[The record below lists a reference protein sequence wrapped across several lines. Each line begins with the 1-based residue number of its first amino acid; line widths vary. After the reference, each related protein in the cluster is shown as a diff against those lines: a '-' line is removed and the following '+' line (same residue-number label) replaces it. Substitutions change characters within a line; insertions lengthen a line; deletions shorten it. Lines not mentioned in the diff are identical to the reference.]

1 MNKQDLEEKLQQLQ
15 SQLQHIELVDENKR
29 SSLEQLMV
37 DIQESL
43 EHEENPGTQKY
54 KRLGE
59 GLRESVVQFEA
70 THPAATMLMGQTIDI
85 LAQMGI

>member
-1 MNKQDLEEKLQQLQ
+1 MNRQNLEEKLEQLQ
-15 SQLQHIELVDENKR
+15 SQLQQIELVDENKR

-37 DIQESL
+37 DIQQLL
-43 EHEENPGTQKY
+43 EQEEGKETQRY

-59 GLRESVVQFEA
+59 GLRESIMQFEA
-70 THPAATMLMGQTIDI
+70 THPTATMLMGQAIDI